1 MLTKAGWLVSISNVI
16 VMVSNALKILSR
28 LVGSAATTERILGAA
43 TKVVNRVVGEAAD
56 QPIEFRASQATVND
70 KLLGSP
76 VIVTL
81 GIVLKTVR

>member
-43 TKVVNRVVGEAAD
+43 TKVVNRVVGEVAD

-70 KLLGSP
+70 ELLGSP

-81 GIVLKTVR
+81 GTVLKTV